1 MIRAF
6 KVAGD
11 RLLELESLAEFNP
24 AVDTGWIDLL
34 SPTSDEDRMVEDL
47 LKISI
52 PTKEDMQEIELSARL
67 YDEDGADYLTML
79 AVSQVHID
87 DPVKSPVTFIVH
99 GNTLVSVRY
108 SEFLSFS
115 HYLQRAKRKNGVTL
129 PFAGALMLD
138 IIESF
143 INRVAD
149 SLELMGGE
157 MDDLSREVF
166 RTKKITVK
174 RKTGMLQSAIRKVGA
189 KGDLVSMIRESLVTI
204 VRLLA
209 HYGDKIEGGQD
220 KALRNKI
227 RMLTRD
233 VASLSDHAGFLS
245 GKMTFL
251 LDATLGMINLE
262 QNQIIKIFSIAAVV
276 FLPPTL
282 VASVYGMNFKFMP
295 ELNWI
300 YGYPVAVTLM
310 IVAGIVPLLYFKK
323 KGWL

>member
-11 RLLELESLAEFNP
+11 RLLELEALGEFNP
-24 AVDTGWIDLL
+24 AVDIGWIDLL
-34 SPTSDEDRMVEDL
+34 NPTAEEDGMVEDL

-67 YDEDGADYLTML
+67 YEEDGAEYLIML

-87 DPVKSPVTFIVH
+87 DPVKSPVTFILH
-99 GNTLVSVRY
+99 GNTLVTVRY

-115 HYLQRAKRKNGVTL
+115 HYLQRAKKKNGVML
-129 PFAGALMLD
+129 ASAGALMLD

-157 MDDLSREVF
+157 MDDLSREIF
-166 RTKKITVK
+166 RAKKITVK

-189 KGDLVSMIRESLVTI
+189 KGDLVSMLRESLITI

-220 KALRNKI
+220 KALRSRI

-295 ELNWI
+295 ELDWT
-300 YGYPVAVTLM
+300 YGYPLAVTLM
-310 IVAGIVPLLYFKK
+310 IVTAFIPLLYFKK